1 MKEPVEKTQERP
13 SQQESGAD
21 GSWPAPSTGPGT
33 PRSNGGPPSSG
44 PSLSAPSTSGY
55 APSPPTGLLAR
66 IWRWRDA
73 VLASP
78 NFQRWASAF
87 PLTRPIALRR
97 SRQVFDLV
105 AGFVYS
111 QTVLATVR
119 LGLPGF
125 LQGSPRSLDEIARF
139 TRLDPEAAGRL
150 LSAGASLHLFR
161 RTRDGR
167 FGLGRLGAPLV
178 GNRALAAMLEHN
190 VLFYQ
195 DLEDPVELLRRGT
208 LGGTHLSRYWP
219 YARSMDPSALDPDE
233 VAQYSALMAASQP
246 LVAQEILDA
255 FPFHRHRHV
264 LDVGGGEGAFLE
276 AVARRV
282 PSIRGTLF
290 DLPAVTERARGRF
303 AAAGIDQRIGIVGG
317 DFLHDA
323 LPRGADLVT
332 LVRVLHDQDDDQALT
347 LLHSVRD
354 ALPAGGTL
362 LVGEPMAGA
371 RGAETVGGAYF
382 ALYLLAMGQGR
393 PRTPGEI
400 QALLT
405 RAGFRRIRL
414 PRARAPVLCGV
425 AVAER

>member
-1 MKEPVEKTQERP
+1 MKEPVEKTRERP
-13 SQQESGAD
+13 SQMAPLED
-21 GSWPAPSTGPGT
+21 GPWPSPPGPGEQPHT
-33 PRSNGGPPSSG
+33 NGGPPSAGSSRR
-44 PSLSAPSTSGY
+44 PAPSAPRPSSPSTWIER
-55 APSPPTGLLAR
+55 L
-66 IWRWRDA
+66 WRWRDGI
-73 VLASP
+73 LASP
-78 NFQRWASAF
+78 AFQRWASAF

-119 LGLPGF
+119 LGLPAF
-125 LQGSPRSLDEIARF
+125 LHGSPRTLDEIARF
-139 TRLDPEAAGRL
+139 TRLEPEAAARL
-150 LSAGASLHLFR
+150 LSAGSSLHLFR

-178 GNRALAAMLEHN
+178 GNHALAAMLEHN
-190 VLFYQ
+190 VLFYR
-195 DLEDPVELLRRGT
+195 DLEDPVGLLRRGA
-208 LGGTHLSRYWP
+208 LGGTHLARYWP
-219 YARSMDPSALDPDE
+219 YARSMDPSALDPDA

-255 FPFHRHRHV
+255 FPFQRHRHV
-264 LDVGGGEGAFLE
+264 MDVGGGEGAFLE

-303 AAAGIDQRIGIVGG
+303 AAAGIEQRIGIVGG
-317 DFLHDA
+317 DFLHDE
-323 LPRGADLVT
+323 LPGGADLVT

-354 ALPAGGTL
+354 ALAPGGTL

-400 QALLT
+400 QTLLT

>member
-1 MKEPVEKTQERP
+1 MKEPVEKMEKRP
-13 SQQESGAD
+13 LQTGSPESGS
-21 GSWPAPSTGPGT
+21 GSRFQGVPEVPYA
-33 PRSNGGPPSSG
+33 NGGPPHAGGDSH
-44 PSLSAPSTSGY
+44 
-55 APSPPTGLLAR
+55 PSPGADPRHSSPAGLLDR
-66 IWRWRDA
+66 LWRWRDDI
-73 VLASP
+73 LASP
-78 NFQRWASAF
+78 AFQRWAAAF

-97 SRQVFDLV
+97 SRQVFDMV

-119 LGLPGF
+119 LGLPAY
-125 LQGSPRSLDEIARF
+125 LQGAPRTLDQISRF
-139 TRLDPEAAGRL
+139 TDLAPEAASRL
-150 LSAGASLHLFR
+150 LSAGASLHIFR

-178 GNRALAAMLEHN
+178 GNEALAAMLEHN
-190 VLFYQ
+190 VLFYR
-195 DLEDPVELLRRGT
+195 DLEDPVGLLRRGA
-208 LGGTHLSRYWP
+208 LGGTHLARYWP
-219 YARSMDPSALDPDE
+219 YARSMDPSALDPHE

-255 FPFHRHRHV
+255 FPFQRHRHV

-276 AVARRV
+276 AVARSV
-282 PSIRGTLF
+282 PSIQGTLF

-303 AAAGIDQRIGIVGG
+303 ADAGIDQRIGIVGG
-317 DFLHDA
+317 DFLHDE
-323 LPRGADLVT
+323 LPRGADLIT

-347 LLHSVRD
+347 LLHSVRA
-354 ALPAGGTL
+354 ALAPGGTL

-393 PRTPGEI
+393 PRTPAEI
-400 QALLT
+400 QTLLR
-405 RAGFRRIRL
+405 RAGFRKVRL

-425 AVAER
+425 AVAQP